1 MISVMK
7 TKTDSLSSSSLRS
20 VKNQEKGLSL
30 QLLVN
35 QLLVNSMS
43 TAFHSKTLVI
53 NEVAR
58 AMELSK
64 DRAGIAPVIR
74 ELLSTVILN
83 ARNGQIHISA
93 DRFKDITTLYVQE
106 RNNYNGYALGYSVRT
121 LEQEAAVHGA
131 NITINGE
138 QQRVVTV
145 AISFPN
151 NAEGMMWE

>member
-1 MISVMK
+1 MK
-7 TKTDSLSSSSLRS
+7 TKTDSLSSARLHP

-35 QLLVNSMS
+35 QLLANSMP

-53 NEVAR
+53 NEVSR

-64 DRAGIAPVIR
+64 DNAGIAPVIR
-74 ELLSTVILN
+74 NLLSTIIFN
-83 ARNGQIHISA
+83 ARNGEIHISA
-93 DRFKDITTLYVQE
+93 DRFRDTTTLYVQE

-121 LEQEAAVHGA
+121 LEQEAASHGA
-131 NITINGE
+131 NISISGE

-145 AISFPN
+145 SISFPN
-151 NAEGMMWE
+151 NVEGRIWD

>member
-1 MISVMK
+1 MIITMK
-7 TKTDSLSSSSLRS
+7 TKTDSLSSARLHP
-20 VKNQEKGLSL
+20 VKYQDRGLSL

-35 QLLVNSMS
+35 QLLANSMP

-53 NEVAR
+53 NEISR

-74 ELLSTVILN
+74 DLLSIIIIN

-93 DRFKDITTLYVQE
+93 DRFRDITTLYVQE
-106 RNNYNGYALGYSVRT
+106 RNNNNGYALGYSVRT

-131 NITINGE
+131 NISITGE
-138 QQRVVTV
+138 QQRIVTIS
-145 AISFPN
+145 ISFPN
-151 NAEGMMWE
+151 NAEGMNWD

>member
-1 MISVMK
+1 MISTMK
-7 TKTDSLSSSSLRS
+7 TKTDSLSSARLHP
-20 VKNQEKGLSL
+20 VKNTDRGLSL
-30 QLLVN
+30 QQLVN
-35 QLLVNSMS
+35 QLLATSMP

-53 NEVAR
+53 NEVSR
-58 AMELSK
+58 GMELSK

-74 ELLSTVILN
+74 DLLSTVIVN

-93 DRFKDITTLYVQE
+93 DRFRDITTLYVQE
-106 RNNYNGYALGYSVRT
+106 RNNYNGYALGYSIRT

-131 NITINGE
+131 NISINGE

-151 NAEGMMWE
+151 NAEGMIWD

>member
-1 MISVMK
+1 MK
-7 TKTDSLSSSSLRS
+7 TKTYSLSSGRLHP
-20 VKNQEKGLSL
+20 VKTQDRGISL

-35 QLLVNSMS
+35 QLLAASMP

-53 NEVAR
+53 NEVSR

-74 ELLSTVILN
+74 DLLSKVIVN
-83 ARNGQIHISA
+83 AKNGQIFISA

-131 NITINGE
+131 NISITGE

-145 AISFPN
+145 SISFPN
-151 NAEGMMWE
+151 NAEGMIWD

>member
-1 MISVMK
+1 MISAMK
-7 TKTDSLSSSSLRS
+7 IKTDSLSSASLRS

-35 QLLVNSMS
+35 QLLVNSMP
-43 TAFHSKTLVI
+43 TAFHSRTLVI
-53 NEVAR
+53 NEVSR
-58 AMELSK
+58 NVELSK

-83 ARNGQIHISA
+83 ARNGEIHISA

-131 NITINGE
+131 SITINGE

-151 NAEGMMWE
+151 NAEGTVWD